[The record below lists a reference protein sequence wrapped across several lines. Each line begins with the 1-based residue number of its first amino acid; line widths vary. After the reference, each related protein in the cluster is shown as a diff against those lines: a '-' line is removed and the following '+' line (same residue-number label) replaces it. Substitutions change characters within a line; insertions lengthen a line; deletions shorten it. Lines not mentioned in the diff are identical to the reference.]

1 MTGAPLPNAAQALI
15 PEAKLTGYL
24 LNPNHPGSGGKAQ
37 EYWRLGYNDENAA
50 QLRQDLLDLAANN
63 EVTHIIPSPYGRK
76 YLVAGTLRSPLGLER
91 RILTVWIILH
101 NEDYP
106 RLVTAYPQ

>member
-1 MTGAPLPNAAQALI
+1 MYLPNVRSAVI
-15 PEAKLTGYL
+15 SEAKLTGYL
-24 LNPNHPGSGGKAQ
+24 LDLNHPGGGGKAQ
-37 EYWRLGYNDENAA
+37 EYQRLGYNYENAA
-50 QLRQDLLDLAANN
+50 QLRLDLMDLAANN
-63 EVTHIIPSPYGRK
+63 EVTHIIASPYGRK
-76 YLVAGTLRSPLGLER
+76 YLVYGDLRTPSGLER